1 MVKELK
7 DAFAILKQDKYKI
20 AAVSSRDSAT
30 NFGIIFLAVP
40 AVVNLFLSSLLYP
53 SGFGAIFTRFVF
65 WSMLIPL
72 ISLVGAIFMVSIVAE
87 KFFRPSVSHL
97 RVFRVMSYAGIFMWL
112 TILPFLLDVLG
123 LSLGFGLYNIIWM
136 AGFILM
142 LAAAYQL
149 LSGEYKLQQKD
160 IIICLASSF
169 VAYFVLNYF
178 LGSLLIGVG
187 YRIFY

>member
-1 MVKELK
+1 MLREIR
-7 DAFAILKQDKYKI
+7 DAFAILKQDRYKI
-20 AAVSSRDSAT
+20 AAVSGRESAT

-72 ISLVGAIFMVSIVAE
+72 ISLATAIFAVSIVAE

-112 TILPFLLDVLG
+112 TILPFLFDVLG

-136 AGFILM
+136 AGFVLM
-142 LAAAYQL
+142 LACAYQFL
-149 LSGEYKLQQKD
+149 FSEYKLHQKD
-160 IIICLASSF
+160 IIICL
-169 VAYFVLNYF
+169 VAGFLVYF
-178 LGSLLIGVG
+178 LSNYLLGHLLIGVG